1 MIDRRLAALCF
12 GNFVIGTGTMA
23 VPGMLPALAR
33 GLDVS
38 IPDAGRLIAAFALTI
53 CVFGPA
59 LAGFVS
65 RFDRRPL
72 LVATLVVYC
81 VGHLASA
88 LAPGYW
94 TLLWTRVLSAVC
106 AGLFTSQAAGAAG
119 LMVPPEKRGAAVAFV
134 FLGWSIAAVAGM
146 PLSAW
151 ISETAGWRTAFG
163 VVAGLSLAAAL
174 WVRAVTPAGLRVAA
188 VGAATWRRIA
198 GHGPVLM
205 VVAVTAIHSWAQ
217 FTVFSYVTPIA
228 KGLPDISPAGVSLLL
243 VLFGITG
250 IVGNVLAMRAM
261 DRSGAPSVV
270 MTSLV
275 LMAASHV
282 VLLGAG
288 YTTLSLMVAL
298 ALWGAGCFAINS
310 AQQARLFGIEPA
322 LAPVSIALNSSAIYL
337 GQAMGAE
344 SGARI
349 IGAGG
354 FAPLTWLSLPVFA
367 ISMLLSAAAARRAAR

>member
-53 CVFGPA
+53 CVFGPG
-59 LAGFVS
+59 LAGFAS

-72 LVATLVVYC
+72 LVAMLAIYC
-81 VGHLASA
+81 IGHLASA
-88 LAPGYW
+88 FAPDYA
-94 TLLWTRVLSAVC
+94 TLLGTRVVSAVC

-119 LMVPPEKRGAAVAFV
+119 LMVAPEKRGAAVAFV

-151 ISETAGWRTAFG
+151 ISETTGWRAAFA
-163 VVAGLSLAAAL
+163 VVATLSLGAAL
-174 WVRAVTPAGLRVAA
+174 WVHTVTPAGLRVQA
-188 VGAATWRRIA
+188 VDGAVWLRLARNRT
-198 GHGPVLM
+198 VLV
-205 VVAVTAIHSWAQ
+205 VVAVTAVHSWGQ
-217 FTVFSYVTPIA
+217 FTVFSYMTPIA
-228 KGLPDISPAGVSLLL
+228 QGLPDASALGVSLLL
-243 VLFGITG
+243 ALFGVTG
-250 IVGNVLAMRAM
+250 IAGNVLAMRAM
-261 DRSGAPSVV
+261 DRTGAAAVV

-275 LMAASHV
+275 LMSASHLILAV
-282 VLLGAG
+282 AG
-288 YTTLSLMVAL
+288 HGLASLVAAL

-310 AQQARLFGIEPA
+310 AQQARLFTIEPA

-337 GQAMGAE
+337 GQAAGAE

-349 IGAGG
+349 IDASG
-354 FAPLTWLSLPVFA
+354 FAPLTWLSLPVLVA
-367 ISMLLSAAAARRAAR
+367 AMLLSASATRRSVR